1 MVRAALL
8 GLAIL
13 PVLLAV
19 SSAEQ
24 HKTVLHGK
32 EFIVHTN
39 PVPVV
44 VHRVLPP
51 YWNKHI
57 TSRELK
63 TGKIPASTRK

>member
-1 MVRAALL
+1 MFRNAFL

-13 PVLLAV
+13 PCLLAV
-19 SSAEQ
+19 ASAEQ
-24 HKTVLHGK
+24 HRAVVHGK

-57 TSRELK
+57 TVRELK
-63 TGKIPASTRK
+63 TGRIPASTRR

>member
-1 MVRAALL
+1 MFHKALL

-13 PVLLAV
+13 PCLFAV
-19 SSAEQ
+19 ASAEQ
-24 HKTVLHGK
+24 HKTVVHGK

-57 TSRELK
+57 SARELK
-63 TGKIPASTRK
+63 SGRIPASTRK